1 VPRSG
6 VEDTIS
12 CRPHRGHAPGQRRS
26 RRVQGIIGGPGTDPA
41 VIAGPH
47 GALLGKI
54 SPTGQE
60 AAHIDVLPGRPSR
73 HRPSPRPAQAATYN
87 LSINRAAASSSPTS
101 APLPGDR
108 ADSARS
114 SRPARGHASDYAESL
129 T

>member
-60 AAHIDVLPGRPSR
+60 AAPYR
-73 HRPSPRPAQAATYN
+73 RPAWAAFTTPAITEAGAGGDVQPQHQSRSGLVESD
-87 LSINRAAASSSPTS
+87 LSSVTR
-101 APLPGDR
+101 
-108 ADSARS
+108 
-114 SRPARGHASDYAESL
+114 
-129 T
+129 